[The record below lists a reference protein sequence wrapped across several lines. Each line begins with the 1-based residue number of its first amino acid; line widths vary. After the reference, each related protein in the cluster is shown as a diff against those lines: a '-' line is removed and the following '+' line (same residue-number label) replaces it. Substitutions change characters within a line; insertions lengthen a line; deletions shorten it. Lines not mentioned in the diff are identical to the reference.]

1 MTALPLPLGE
11 ADTGDMVA
19 AMNAVLPGQAE
30 KPRYVAEMFGRIAA
44 RYDLMNT
51 LMTAGQDQRWRRTV
65 ARMAVET
72 PNAELRRGKGARG
85 TLILDIGTGT
95 GRLAEA
101 ILKAHPSARVLGLDF
116 TEAMLRRARRQIN
129 PTRADALSLPF
140 ADNQFDA
147 VVSAFVV
154 RNLASVA
161 DGIAEQVRV
170 LRPAGRLVVLETT
183 PGPRGLLGRLT
194 RLYFRLI
201 VPALGRL
208 IARDS
213 AAYTY
218 LPESTMAFLEPAR
231 LAGVLTGY
239 GLIDVRVRRL
249 ALGSVAI
256 TSARKPA

>member
-1 MTALPLPLGE
+1 
-11 ADTGDMVA
+11 
-19 AMNAVLPGQAE
+19 
-30 KPRYVAEMFGRIAA
+30 
-44 RYDLMNT
+44 
-51 LMTAGQDQRWRRTV
+51 
-65 ARMAVET
+65 
-72 PNAELRRGKGARG
+72 
-85 TLILDIGTGT
+85 
-95 GRLAEA
+95 
-101 ILKAHPSARVLGLDF
+101 
-116 TEAMLRRARRQIN
+116 
-129 PTRADALSLPF
+129 
-140 ADNQFDA
+140 

>member
-1 MTALPLPLGE
+1 
-11 ADTGDMVA
+11 MVA

-140 ADNQFDA
+140 ADHQFDA

-170 LRPAGRLVVLETT
+170 LRPGGLLVVLETT
-183 PGPRGLLGRLT
+183 PGPRGLLGRLI
-194 RLYFRLI
+194 RLYFRLV

-231 LAGVLTGY
+231 LASILTGY
-239 GLIDVRVRRL
+239 GLIDVRVRPL

-256 TSARKPA
+256 SSASKPD